1 MLLSAHKRLVGDLGP
16 AMSMIYMYCIYIYSL
31 IMFNCCICCTS
42 MRFCF
47 SVACHRGDYGCFQCG
62 KPPWQTSLANLLGS
76 LAIHTV
82 GDPHASWGHPRTW
95 QLVPSDPQTTTLP
108 SGGFLQSWR
117 QQTSCEG
124 TISDFGPRHDSHDH
138 FRVTT
143 VRTPVAGSPPTF
155 CAG

>member
-1 MLLSAHKRLVGDLGP
+1 MLYKYAFLFLRRLPSRRLWLLP
-16 AMSMIYMYCIYIYSL
+16 M
-31 IMFNCCICCTS
+31 
-42 MRFCF
+42 
-47 SVACHRGDYGCFQCG
+47 
-62 KPPWQTSLANLLGS
+62 WQTSLANLLGS

-155 CAG
+155 CAGWWIGNSGWMNGGLLVRKVWKRISMDLVCIYM